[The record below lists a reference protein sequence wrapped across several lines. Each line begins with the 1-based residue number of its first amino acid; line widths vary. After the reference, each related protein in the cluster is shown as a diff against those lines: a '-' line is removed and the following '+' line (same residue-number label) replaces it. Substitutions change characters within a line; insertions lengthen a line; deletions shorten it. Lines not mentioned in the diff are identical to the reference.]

1 MEQEQNKKKRNGWM
15 KKRAI
20 TPTFK
25 DTKMTITVQ
34 IKSVYGNETIYPV
47 CAKAQALANLAGTK
61 TLTPSAIAQIKALG
75 FDVQIQQ
82 QSI

>member
-1 MEQEQNKKKRNGWM
+1 MTVLSVVRV
-15 KKRAI
+15 I
-20 TPTFK
+20 
-25 DTKMTITVQ
+25 KMTITVQ

-47 CAKAQALANLAGTK
+47 CAKAHALANLAGTK